1 MLDEFLNFQSSYSRL
16 SEVFFLK
23 KNVSIKKGAGSKW
36 LKIKFQ
42 NMLRTYARLR
52 FVGKNVYLYVLEMKL
67 GLEPGNFVFKFGKQK

>member
-16 SEVFFLK
+16 SAGGFFFLK
-23 KNVSIKKGAGSKW
+23 KERFHKKGAGSKW

-52 FVGKNVYLYVLEMKL
+52 FVGKNVY
-67 GLEPGNFVFKFGKQK
+67 FKCFRNEIGTGTWKFRI